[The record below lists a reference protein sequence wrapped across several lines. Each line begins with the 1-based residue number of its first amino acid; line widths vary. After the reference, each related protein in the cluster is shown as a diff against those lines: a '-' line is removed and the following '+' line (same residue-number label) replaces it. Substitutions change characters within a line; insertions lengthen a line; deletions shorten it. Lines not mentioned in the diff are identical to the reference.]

1 MTVRP
6 GAYSFGKPTN
16 TYNNIAVIGAGLMG
30 AGIAQVSAER
40 DFRVILKD
48 RDSKALARGEQQ
60 IYGNL
65 STKVKKRSLT
75 TFERDSIMSRV
86 IGALVLLPEPRQRS
100 PP

>member
-1 MTVRP
+1 
-6 GAYSFGKPTN
+6 
-16 TYNNIAVIGAGLMG
+16 MG

-48 RDSKALARGEQQ
+48 RDSKALSRGEQQ

-86 IGALVLLPEPRQRS
+86 IGALILQP
-100 PP
+100 